1 MGDIENML
9 IEYFRPLNT
18 YADLGIPAEAIQ
30 QTLLAEV
37 PKLTAAIRVM
47 NLKQAS
53 ETIAAYFQACL
64 ERLKEVKTIADSNS
78 CDRGRLN
85 LHYGVLQTIPCFFQF
100 PEVVRSRAFQTV
112 FLLKRNS
119 GALNELLSYL
129 KGTTPGRK
137 RFIDFLLG
145 KSGT

>member
-1 MGDIENML
+1 ML

-30 QTLLAEV
+30 HTLLGEV
-37 PKLTAAIRVM
+37 PKLTAAIREM

-64 ERLKEVKTIADSNS
+64 ERLKEVKTIGDNKA
-78 CDRGRLN
+78 DRGRLN

-100 PEVVRSRAFQTV
+100 PEAVRSRAFQTV

-129 KGTTPGRK
+129 RGTTPGRK

-145 KSGT
+145 KST

>member
-1 MGDIENML
+1 ML